1 MDGAELDTRRRPKD
15 RKRQILERAGGLFVE
30 RGFPAVKME
39 DIAEAAGVTARA
51 LYRHYDNKAALLA
64 QAILTSQDQFLAAS
78 RAAGVGADA
87 RPLPIS
93 LALPGLVESGIAN
106 RDLTLLWQREARYL
120 SSDDRR
126 RVRQRINEILSGIQ
140 ASIATEFPVLSP
152 AHAELRAW
160 GVSTTLTSLGFH
172 SLTLPRSELTD
183 LLVAACAAVVRTR
196 PVSDLEPLPD
206 SSRAPLPPGPS
217 RREGILAVAATAFAR
232 RGFPNVTN
240 ADIAGQV
247 GIAGPGLYRY
257 FATKQEILESLARR
271 RDEWVG
277 LEHRRALRGSDD
289 PTVSLRL
296 LLEGYL
302 RVCTDA
308 PDLVTLTVTESAYLS
323 QDVLDVVVRNR
334 EDREAEWIDRLRQV
348 ERGVETAE
356 ARLLLAAGL
365 GFVEDMARTPRL
377 WARTGVRDEMIE
389 LALSIMRRRPAG
401 GPADPQARTA
411 GAVLSD
417 ADPGP
422 ARATP
427 A

>member
-1 MDGAELDTRRRPKD
+1 MESGESHTRRRPKD

-64 QAILTSQDQFLAAS
+64 QAIMTSQDQFLSAD
-78 RAAGVGADA
+78 RAAGVGEDA
-87 RPLPIS
+87 HPLPIS

-120 SSDDRR
+120 SPADRR
-126 RVRQRINEILSGIQ
+126 RVRRRINEILSGIQ
-140 ASIATEFPVLSP
+140 ASIAAEFPVLSP

-172 SLTLPRSELTD
+172 SLTLPPSELSD
-183 LLVAACAAVVRTR
+183 LLMAACRAVVRTR
-196 PVSDLEPLPD
+196 PVSNLEQVAD
-206 SSRAPLPPGPS
+206 SSRVPLTPGPS
-217 RREGILAVAATAFAR
+217 RREGILAAAATAFAQ

-240 ADIAGQV
+240 ADIAGEV

-257 FATKQEILESLARR
+257 FATKREILDSLARR

-277 LEHRRALRGSDD
+277 LEHRRALRGTDE
-289 PTVSLRL
+289 PVVSLRL
-296 LLEGYL
+296 LLQGYL

-323 QDVLDVVVRNR
+323 QDVLDVVARNR
-334 EDREAEWIDRLRQV
+334 EDREVEWTDRLR
-348 ERGVETAE
+348 GVEGDVDTAE
-356 ARLLLAAGL
+356 ARLLLAASL
-365 GFVEDMARTPRL
+365 GFLEDMARSPRL
-377 WARTGVRDEMIE
+377 WARSGVREEMIE
-389 LALSIMRRRPAG
+389 IALSILCRRPVCG
-401 GPADPQARTA
+401 SVDQLA
-411 GAVLSD
+411 GADEVGKIESS
-417 ADPGP
+417 
-422 ARATP
+422 
-427 A
+427 

>member
-1 MDGAELDTRRRPKD
+1 
-15 RKRQILERAGGLFVE
+15 
-30 RGFPAVKME
+30 
-39 DIAEAAGVTARA
+39 
-51 LYRHYDNKAALLA
+51 
-64 QAILTSQDQFLAAS
+64 
-78 RAAGVGADA
+78 
-87 RPLPIS
+87 
-93 LALPGLVESGIAN
+93 
-106 RDLTLLWQREARYL
+106 
-120 SSDDRR
+120 
-126 RVRQRINEILSGIQ
+126 
-140 ASIATEFPVLSP
+140 
-152 AHAELRAW
+152 
-160 GVSTTLTSLGFH
+160 VSTTLTSLGFH

-196 PVSDLEPLPD
+196 PVSDLEPLRD